1 MEVLRDGDGR
11 SAGHRNFAAARL
23 GDARRTA
30 ALVATADR
38 ILAHPPGTLPR
49 KLGDPA
55 ALTRAYRLLRHPMV
69 THASVLAPHR
79 DHTRH
84 RMAAEPVVLVLH
96 DTTEL
101 DFTARA
107 AMADDLGRI
116 GRASCRERV

>member
-69 THASVLAPHR
+69 THASVLAPH
-79 DHTRH
+79 D
-84 RMAAEPVVLVLH
+84 
-96 DTTEL
+96 
-101 DFTARA
+101 RA
-107 AMADDLGRI
+107 TLAFGEVHERSADESPRND
-116 GRASCRERV
+116 ARERPAAALSTHA